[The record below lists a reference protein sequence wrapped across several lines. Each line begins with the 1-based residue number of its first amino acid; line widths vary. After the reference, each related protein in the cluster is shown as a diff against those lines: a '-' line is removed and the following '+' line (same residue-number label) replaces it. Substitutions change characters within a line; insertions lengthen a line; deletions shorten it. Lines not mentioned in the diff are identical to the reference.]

1 MNVFETSEGS
11 YDRVVSVEMFEH
23 MRNWGVLFTR
33 ISRWL
38 KEDGLFFM
46 HFFAHK
52 THAYAFEVR
61 DASDWMSE
69 HFFSGG
75 MMPSH
80 DLASR
85 VQSPLKEIERWEVNG
100 RHYAQTLEHWLQRF
114 YAKRTEVLALF
125 TRCYGEGQE
134 ECWYQ
139 RWKLFFLACAELF
152 AYNDGTEWIVS
163 HHLLGKNEAM
173 GPQ

>member
-1 MNVFETSEGS
+1 
-11 YDRVVSVEMFEH
+11 
-23 MRNWGVLFTR
+23 MRNWGELFRR
-33 ISRWL
+33 ISTWL
-38 KEDGLFFM
+38 KPEGLFFM
-46 HFFAHK
+46 HVFAHK

-80 DLASR
+80 DLPTL
-85 VQSPLKEIERWEVNG
+85 VKSPLAEISRWEVNG
-100 RHYAQTLEHWLQRF
+100 CHYAKTCEDWLQKF
-114 YAKRTEVLALF
+114 YYHRTEVMQLF
-125 TRCYGEGQE
+125 TRCYGEGNE

-139 RWKLFFLACAELF
+139 RWKLFFLSCAELF
-152 AYNDGTEWIVS
+152 AYNQGTEWIVS
-163 HHLLGKNEAM
+163 HHLLTVSNSQ